1 MTSKINVSGRTYIL
15 GYCIFGAAIDVL
27 LSGLLQSINLFVLL
41 FWTFTLTWL
50 GFFLASILF
59 FPVKLKTVIRS
70 YKIIILLNISTLGS
84 WLGLFIGLKLTEPSI
99 MVAIIFGL
107 SPIISVLIEIY
118 NRSVIGVKNIVISVL
133 LAFIITLLMILAVKG
148 QRFNP
153 FDSDLLFALALGLV
167 CIVTSICLT
176 TGTYIAKSLSKRAFN
191 AVNVQSFRF
200 PLLICVC
207 YAMLLSEGI
216 LATTQSDFWM
226 YLPIIVILGNIL
238 PLWML
243 QKGIEVTSA
252 LTTNI
257 IINISPCITLLLE
270 MFDPSIAYSNMKLS
284 VLLMLLLVML
294 IANDDTNKFIIGKLR
309 GKPVKVVGV

>member
-41 FWTFTLTWL
+41 FWTLTLTL
-50 GFFLASILF
+50 
-59 FPVKLKTVIRS
+59 
-70 YKIIILLNISTLGS
+70 TLTLT

-207 YAMLLSEGI
+207 YAMLPSEGI

-226 YLPIIVILGNIL
+226 YLPIIVILGNIP

-309 GKPVKVVGV
+309 GSL